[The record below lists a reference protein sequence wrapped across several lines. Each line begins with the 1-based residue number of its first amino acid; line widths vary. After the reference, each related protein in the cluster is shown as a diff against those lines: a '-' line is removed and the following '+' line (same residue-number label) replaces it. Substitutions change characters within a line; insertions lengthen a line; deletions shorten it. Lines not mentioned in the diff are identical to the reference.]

1 MDPITSNSNE
11 DKLRILFEWRQLYAE
26 TLIDALKP
34 TGNVLQIGFSHGFA
48 AEHIQKHHHPKTHI
62 IIEANPEVFAKATIW
77 ANGRKNINV
86 IQGKWEDILA
96 TLGTFETIF
105 FHDYPSPDHD
115 IAIMNFLFPEYT
127 LKASNEAKKLLSSLE
142 EQMSKLT
149 VKFTDQDIE
158 DFYQKIGK
166 SNPNEM
172 PAFFNKLKDNKNIS
186 DIQYEK
192 YKKYFDIEQHKQL
205 VKPNPKEIINKADN
219 MLEFLEEC
227 LKNHMM
233 KGSRFSA
240 FLNSQKS
247 KYEDSQ
253 FFDNIITNTDIDFQE
268 NYVPIKMSDKT
279 REALIILVEKS
290 FNI

>member
-11 DKLRILFEWRQLYAE
+11 DQLKILLEWRKLYAE
-26 TLIDALKP
+26 ALIDALKP
-34 TGNVLQIGFSHGFA
+34 TENVLQIGFCHGFA
-48 AEHIQKHHHPKTHI
+48 AECIQKHHPKTHI
-62 IIEANPEVFAKATIW
+62 IIEANPEVVEKATTW
-77 ANGRKNINV
+77 VNGRKNIKV
-86 IQGKWEDILA
+86 IQGKWEDVLA
-96 TLGTFETIF
+96 TIGSFETIF

-115 IAIMNFLFPEYT
+115 ISIMNFLFPEHT
-127 LKASNEAKKLLSSLE
+127 LKASNEAKKLLSFLE

-158 DFYQKIGK
+158 DFYQKIGR

-172 PAFFNKLKDNKNIS
+172 PAFFKKLKDNKNIS

-192 YKKYFDIEQHKQL
+192 YKKYFDAKQHEQL
-205 VKPNPKEIINKADN
+205 MEPNPKEIIKKADN

-268 NYVPIKMSDKT
+268 NFISIKTSDKT
-279 REALIILVEKS
+279 REALVILVEKS
-290 FNI
+290 F